1 MVLIVNLNTTI
12 DKTHIVNDY
21 KIDRVYRPVKTIKV
35 GGGKGINVARVLNK
49 LKIPYNVI
57 GFLGGVNRRFVIRN
71 FKKEKINFVEIPIK
85 GDSRDI
91 TIVVDPINRTETVIN
106 EKGPVISPQEQK
118 LFLKKFE
125 RLIKKVKYLAICGSM
140 PLGMPY
146 TFYGKLIEIAKK
158 YGVFTLL
165 DTSNRPL
172 FESIKFGPDLIK
184 PNETEFKI
192 ICHKRFPNIKKEI
205 SELYKKG
212 IKYIILT
219 KGRKGCIGFDGK
231 KFIKVKPPKI
241 TKISTVGSGDAFTA
255 GLIYSFIKG
264 KNFADSLVFATACAA
279 ANALKIGAGEL
290 NLKDIYKLLPEIKS
304 SVF

>member
-49 LKIPYNVI
+49 LKIPYKVI
-57 GFLGGVNRRFVIRN
+57 GFLGGVNRGFVIKN
-71 FKKEKINFVEIPIK
+71 FKEEKISFVEIPIK

-91 TIVVDPINRTETVIN
+91 TIIIDPINRTETVVN
-106 EKGPVISPQEQK
+106 EKGPVISAYEQK
-118 LFLKKFE
+118 LFLKKFKI
-125 RLIKKVKYLAICGSM
+125 LIKEVKYLAICGSM
-140 PLGMPY
+140 PAGIPY
-146 TFYGKLIEIAKK
+146 TFYGKLTEIAKK

-165 DTSNRPL
+165 DTSDRPL

-184 PNETEFKI
+184 PNETEFRI
-192 ICHKRFPNIKKEI
+192 ICNKRFPDIKKELLKI
-205 SELYKKG
+205 YKVG
-212 IKYIILT
+212 IKYVILT

-231 KFIKVKPPKI
+231 EFIKVKPPKI

-255 GLIYSFIKG
+255 GLIYSFINE

-290 NLKDIYKLLPEIKS
+290 NLKDIYILLPKVKYSI
-304 SVF
+304 F